1 METYRFNPLARTQ
14 DGGKYSG
21 TKTWPSAGTWTISY
35 EAPVTLYVWVMKH
48 HYNAGVDAALSGDG
62 WEQVDAGDFKRSDN
76 HVLNVWKRS
85 FSSGSQYQIKTT
97 GLMVGGVVSNGCQ
110 ARALRSLGEMQHRCV
125 SGQDFQ
131 SVGCCLPGTVI

>member
-1 METYRFNPLARTQ
+1 MSARWVAELLRNAITTMEEGILVNPGQRDYKLQ
-14 DGGKYSG
+14 NVPSVLIGGRYSG

-35 EAPVTLYVWVMKH
+35 DAPVTLYVWVMKQ

-85 FSSGSQYQIKTT
+85 FSSGS
-97 GLMVGGVVSNGCQ
+97 
-110 ARALRSLGEMQHRCV
+110 H
-125 SGQDFQ
+125 
-131 SVGCCLPGTVI
+131 